1 MHDAITQIR
10 HIMAQLYREGKT
22 PNLALVRSRCSLSPA
37 ILFSL
42 YAQCR
47 HLTAEDLGVTSA
59 MMSEVA
65 TPDPACSNA
74 STDDTA
80 TEHQGS
86 SASGPSSLH
95 ATLMANSDGIATEAL
110 SDGNHHPLMRLLS
123 GFTEQFQQQ
132 MQHQSQ
138 QIAALSQ
145 HVCALQAQIA
155 QLTVQLQ
162 QRSGAGTALPEN
174 NNADVEEHS
183 T

>member
-74 STDDTA
+74 SADDTA
-80 TEHQGS
+80 AEHNSS
-86 SASGPSSLH
+86 SASGPASLH
-95 ATLMANSDGIATEAL
+95 AALMADAIATAPL
-110 SDGNHHPLMRLLS
+110 SDGSHHPLMRLLS

-162 QRSGAGTALPEN
+162 QRSGASTALPDN
-174 NNADVEEHS
+174 NDGDVEDHS